1 MTLQIYLIGDDPVFM
16 AGLQAI
22 VDQADMMNVAGI
34 VALRNS
40 RTTAPHCLEP
50 YPHVV
55 IISSAF
61 PSRALSDL
69 IQEMITRCPPRAEA
83 PKFLV
88 ISHVDDDD
96 AVVAALR
103 AGARG
108 YLVDVASLD
117 DLVRSIHIIA
127 DGGAVFCSVVA
138 ERLRAYFSAV
148 HDLPGRVA
156 FPELTDRE
164 REVLDL
170 IAHGLGNH
178 QIARK
183 LVLAEKTVRNH
194 ITHIFLKLQVS
205 DRTAAAAR
213 ARDAGLGV

>member
-1 MTLQIYLIGDDPVFM
+1 MTLQIYILGDDPVFM
-16 AGLQAI
+16 AGLRAI
-22 VDQADMMNVAGI
+22 VDQADMMNVAGT
-34 VALRNS
+34 VALRDNGAA
-40 RTTAPHCLEP
+40 APNCLEP
-50 YPHVV
+50 YPDVV

-61 PSRALSDL
+61 PNRSMSDM
-69 IQEMITRCPPRAEA
+69 IQQMILRRPPRADE
-83 PKFLV
+83 PRFLV
-88 ISHVDDDD
+88 VTHVDDDD

-138 ERLRAYFSAV
+138 ARLSSYFSAV

-213 ARDAGLGV
+213 ARDAGLGA

>member
-1 MTLQIYLIGDDPVFM
+1 MTVRVFILGEDPIFIT
-16 AGLQAI
+16 GLCVT
-22 VDQADMMNVAGI
+22 VDRADAMNVVGAVTVRDNGMN
-34 VALRNS
+34 ALQR
-40 RTTAPHCLEP
+40 LEP
-50 YPHVV
+50 SPDVVV
-55 IISSAF
+55 INSVF
-61 PSRALSDL
+61 PNRLLSDL
-69 IQEMITRCPPRAEA
+69 IQQMTSRHPQGICEPR
-83 PKFLV
+83 FLV
-88 ISHVDDDD
+88 ISGTDDDD
-96 AVVAALR
+96 ALVAALR

-108 YLVDVASLD
+108 YLAKITSSEELLRTIHTVAN
-117 DLVRSIHIIA
+117 
-127 DGGAVFCSVVA
+127 GGAAFCPVIA
-138 ERLRAYFSAV
+138 PRLSTYFSAV

-170 IAHGLGNH
+170 VAHGLGNR